1 MDQGPGPSGDHQG
14 SQPSGLQKPRGI
26 KKYLKK
32 YTIRD
37 VVHAQYGPK
46 ISDLASQESQDKLG
60 TSAYLA
66 AYPHAL
72 TAIIQ
77 ALTQEEI
84 EVMEKLVEQWN
95 EDGAPDAQKKK

>member
-1 MDQGPGPSGDHQG
+1 MC
-14 SQPSGLQKPRGI
+14 
-26 KKYLKK
+26 
-32 YTIRD
+32 
-37 VVHAQYGPK
+37 AQYGPK
-46 ISDLASQESQDKLG
+46 TSDLASQEPQDKPG

-77 ALTQEEI
+77 ALTQEEM

-95 EDGAPDAQKKK
+95 EDGTPDAQKKK

>member
-1 MDQGPGPSGDHQG
+1 M
-14 SQPSGLQKPRGI
+14 GLPKPRGI
-26 KKYLKK
+26 KIHLKK

-37 VVHAQYGPK
+37 VVCAQYRPK
-46 ISDLASQESQDKLG
+46 ISDLASQESQDKPG

-77 ALTQEEI
+77 ALNQEEM
-84 EVMEKLVEQWN
+84 EAMEKLVEQWN

>member
-1 MDQGPGPSGDHQG
+1 M
-14 SQPSGLQKPRGI
+14 GLPKPRGI
-26 KKYLKK
+26 NKYLKK

-60 TSAYLA
+60 TTAYLA

-72 TAIIQ
+72 TGIIQ
-77 ALTQEEI
+77 ALTQEEM
-84 EVMEKLVEQWN
+84 EVIEKLVEQLN